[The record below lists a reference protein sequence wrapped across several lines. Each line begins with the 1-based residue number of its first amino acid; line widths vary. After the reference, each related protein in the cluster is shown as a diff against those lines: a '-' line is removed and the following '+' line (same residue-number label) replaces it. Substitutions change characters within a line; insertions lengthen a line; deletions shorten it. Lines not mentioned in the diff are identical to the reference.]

1 MKIYISAEKKDRY
14 FHKLQMEEKHKAN
27 KQTKTKRN
35 KHKARWAP
43 GSGIRAGLSLTG

>member
-1 MKIYISAEKKDRY
+1 MKDRY

-27 KQTKTKRN
+27 KQTKTKQK

-43 GSGIRAGLSLTG
+43 GSGIGTSLSPTG